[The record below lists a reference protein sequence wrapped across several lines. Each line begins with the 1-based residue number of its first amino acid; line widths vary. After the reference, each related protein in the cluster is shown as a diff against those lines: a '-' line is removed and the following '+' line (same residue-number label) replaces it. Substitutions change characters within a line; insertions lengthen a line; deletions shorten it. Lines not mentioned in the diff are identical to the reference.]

1 MRYFAIQDPTVGF
14 IQFLT
19 RADDERDAVRRFDD
33 DIGLGEES
41 RNPDDWEITE
51 LTSQQYEQLDPFDG
65 DDQEA
70 VDLLE
75 SWKRDGVTP
84 R

>member
-33 DIGLGEES
+33 DVGLGEES

-51 LTSQQYEQLDPFDG
+51 LTGQQYEQLESFGG
-65 DDQEA
+65 DDREA

-75 SWKRDGVTP
+75 SWKRDGVIP